1 MTIDTAH
8 TKDPLAGWDID
19 VTVAGEGKET
29 IAHVQIEINGFTKWD
44 EQVSPPA
51 RKWHRQMT
59 QQGQYPGENRVVV
72 TATDSD
78 GQDTVAVDEWS

>member
-1 MTIDTAH
+1 MTIDITH
-8 TKDPLAGWDID
+8 TKDPLAGWDVD
-19 VTVAGEGKET
+19 VTVAAEGKET
-29 IAHVQIEINGFTKWD
+29 IARVQIEINGFSKCD

-72 TATDSD
+72 TATDSN
-78 GQDTVAVDEWS
+78 GEDTSAVDEWS